1 MNLLE
6 AVETV
11 ARLAG
16 ARALS
21 QFRSQLAVET
31 KRDGS
36 PVTEADRAAER
47 LAREWIELHF
57 PQDGI
62 VGEELGVT
70 AVRC

>member
-31 KRDGS
+31 KR
-36 PVTEADRAAER
+36 VTG
-47 LAREWIELHF
+47 
-57 PQDGI
+57 QD
-62 VGEELGVT
+62 L
-70 AVRC
+70 RFYDL